1 MSVPV
6 IKALTKRI
14 RKRIGTNAE
23 AALAADVSGG
33 VWSHYESE
41 EHPSTTLPLHRFL
54 MVANRAERQVLI
66 DLLALEDDARPN
78 CATTEASE
86 ATEAAADL
94 QRTVRQAMADGMI
107 TPFETREIVAKAMD
121 VKAQADDVIQAVTP
135 IKRGA

>member
-14 RKRIGTNAE
+14 RKRIGSNAE
-23 AALAADVSGG
+23 AALIAEVTGG

-41 EHPSTTLPLHRFL
+41 EHPSTTLPLHRFFK
-54 MVANRAERQVLI
+54 VANRAERQVLI
-66 DLLALEDDARPN
+66 DLLLLEDDDRPMN
-78 CATTEASE
+78 ASTEASE

-94 QRTVRQAMADGMI
+94 QRTVRQAMADGTI
-107 TPFETREIVAKAMD
+107 TPFETRDIVAKAMD
-121 VKAQADDVIQAVTP
+121 VKAQADEVIQAVTP